1 MAASPKV
8 RILRIEHRTLRC
20 SRPFELVHDAL
31 IAAVPALKPDLAG
44 MLARGE
50 RAQVEVARR
59 TLPKLWLF
67 LARDHGSLTI
77 VDGLTSKAIQYE
89 IGNPLTAERMTRC
102 RLGAALYTP
111 LRVILY

>member
-50 RAQVEVARR
+50 RAQVEAARR

-77 VDGLTSKAIQYE
+77 VDSLTSQAIQY
-89 IGNPLTAERMTRC
+89 GSVNLLTAQRIARC
-102 RLGAALYTP
+102 RSGA
-111 LRVILY
+111 